1 MIIESR
7 CSIVLGGGEGGA
19 IRLTLQGQKKMKMK
33 YKGKEKVKVS
43 KTLSLIVGWIW
54 GTLDK
59 MPGWPVMERWSAI
72 PFVSLGAGSSITLT
86 LKFIRIFLVEVNTHL
101 NWTFDWQTALHHAA
115 RNGHLR
121 CLKVLIDAGAR
132 VDIKNKDGKT
142 AMQIAFEM
150 GEIDCG
156 NYLRTME
163 GILSSKKALWIRI
176 PSMIFAFE

>member
-1 MIIESR
+1 MIIRSW
-7 CSIVLGGGEGGA
+7 CSIVLGGGGGA

-43 KTLSLIVGWIW
+43 KTLSLIVGMNMSDTWQNARVTCN
-54 GTLDK
+54 GV
-59 MPGWPVMERWSAI
+59 P
-72 PFVSLGAGSSITLT
+72 SLLWVWVQGAALHLLA
-86 LKFIRIFLVEVNTHL
+86 LKFIRIFWVEVNTHL

-142 AMQIAFEM
+142 AMQIAFER

-176 PSMIFAFE
+176 PKP

>member
-1 MIIESR
+1 MPSLLW
-7 CSIVLGGGEGGA
+7 VWVQGA
-19 IRLTLQGQKKMKMK
+19 ALHL
-33 YKGKEKVKVS
+33 
-43 KTLSLIVGWIW
+43 L
-54 GTLDK
+54 
-59 MPGWPVMERWSAI
+59 A
-72 PFVSLGAGSSITLT
+72 

-163 GILSSKKALWIRI
+163 GILSSKKPYESGFPLWFLPLSKPNHKNFNRRSPLILSAI
-176 PSMIFAFE
+176 HFL